1 MSFLKIDTIVAISTP
16 LNSGAI
22 GIIRLSGP
30 ETLSISQKL
39 LSKNQK
45 PLESNFLQAN
55 TRKAIYCEF
64 GLETKIDKIL
74 YIYFPSPHSYT
85 GEEMGEFSFHG
96 NIILLKTALQ
106 LFFKVG
112 ARPAER
118 GEFTKRAYLNGKI
131 DLTSAEA
138 IAQIIHARSQF
149 ELELAQKNAFGE
161 IHKLTSMLRSELLNL
176 KAECEA
182 EIDFSTEDLTFESM
196 NERINRIKKVSSIC
210 KNTLD
215 GSNRANSLIEKAKV
229 VIFGPPN
236 AGKSSLM
243 NLILGRER
251 AIVSEIPGTT
261 RDYLAEDIH
270 LEGLPIRLVDTAGVR
285 TTSDKIEQLG
295 IEKSKKEFETANVKI
310 VVLDAGN
317 SKESKEFLVSI
328 SENIKNSIIVINKID
343 EKSPDWNSNEI
354 YKFIEDKNGKYFEI
368 SCKTQKGI
376 PEFVDYLNSNINS
389 RENSENLILLE
400 DRNKYLFQ
408 RILDSLDTTLH
419 LIDNK
424 SPAEIYVKEIDDA
437 LISIGQINGKI
448 DTEEILGR
456 VFSKFCIGK

>member
-1 MSFLKIDTIVAISTP
+1 MSSLKIDTIVAISTP

-30 ETLSISQKL
+30 ETLSISLKL
-39 LSKNQK
+39 LSKNQQY
-45 PLESNFLQAN
+45 LESTFLKAN
-55 TRKAIYCEF
+55 TRKAIYCDF
-64 GLETKIDKIL
+64 GMERKLDKIL
-74 YIYFPSPHSYT
+74 FIYYPSPNSYT

-96 NIILLKTALQ
+96 NIILLKNALQ
-106 LFFKVG
+106 LFFKMG
-112 ARPAER
+112 ARPADR
-118 GEFTKRAYLNGKI
+118 GEFTKRAYLNGKL
-131 DLTSAEA
+131 DLTGAEA
-138 IAQIIHARSQF
+138 IAQIIHSRSQF

-161 IHKLTSMLRSELLNL
+161 IHKLTSLLRSELLNL

-196 NERINRIKKVSSIC
+196 KDRINRIKKVYSIC
-210 KNTLD
+210 KSTLD
-215 GSNRANSLIEKAKV
+215 GAERANSVIEKSKV

-243 NLILGRER
+243 NLILGTER

-270 LEGLPIRLVDTAGVR
+270 IQGLPIRLIDTAGVR
-285 TTSDKIEQLG
+285 TTSDRIEQLG
-295 IEKSKKEFETANVKI
+295 IEKSKREFETATVKI
-310 VVLDAGN
+310 ILLDAKKY
-317 SKESKEFLVSI
+317 SESVDFLNSI
-328 SENIKNSIIVINKID
+328 SENLKNAFIVINKID
-343 EKSPDWNSNEI
+343 EKSVDWKPEEI
-354 YKFIEDKNGKYFEI
+354 IKFIENKNGKYFEI
-368 SCKTQKGI
+368 SCKTKIGI
-376 PEFVDYLNSNINS
+376 SEFVDYLYSNIQS

-408 RILDSLDTTLH
+408 RILDSLENTLQ
-419 LIDNK
+419 LIDNN

-448 DTEEILGR
+448 NTEEILGR